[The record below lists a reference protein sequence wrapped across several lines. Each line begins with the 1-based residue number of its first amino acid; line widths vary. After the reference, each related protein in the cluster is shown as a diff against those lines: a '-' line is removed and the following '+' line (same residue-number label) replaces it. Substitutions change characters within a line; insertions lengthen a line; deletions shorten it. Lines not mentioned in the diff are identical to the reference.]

1 MPKRRLL
8 EWTFVISSMAG
19 EVGLSRI
26 SSPLRNSY
34 QVGGFVVMSLAV
46 AVLIAADW
54 KEDRELF
61 KAFQRAYRAG
71 AKEFRLLQ
79 VLERLVPERVAEE
92 EGGDLLEKIAQWN
105 SPEWRWKRRRVIAQG
120 MFWILLNGGRE
131 YMAVLMKRLFRL
143 ER

>member
-1 MPKRRLL
+1 M
-8 EWTFVISSMAG
+8 VG

-26 SSPLRNSY
+26 PSPLRNSY

-46 AVLIAADW
+46 AFLIAADW

-61 KAFQRAYRAG
+61 KAVWRVYRAG

-79 VLERLVPERVAEE
+79 VLESFVPERVARE
-92 EGGDLLEKIAQWN
+92 EGGDLLERIAQWN

-120 MFWILLNGGRE
+120 MFWILVNGGRE
-131 YMAVLMKRLFRL
+131 YMAILMKRLFRL
-143 ER
+143 GR